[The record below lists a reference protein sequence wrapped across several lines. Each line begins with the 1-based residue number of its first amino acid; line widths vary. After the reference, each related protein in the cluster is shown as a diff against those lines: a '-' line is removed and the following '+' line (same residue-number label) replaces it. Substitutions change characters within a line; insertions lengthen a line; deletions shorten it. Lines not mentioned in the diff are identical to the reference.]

1 MTSLVSTMNYCA
13 QNKVSCLSFR
23 GSLSYSQASIK
34 DVNKWCLKKMD
45 LIEKMQAI
53 FDTPWEMS
61 HNAFMTTFTSTL
73 LRFPIQVGHKMPM
86 KSPYYS
92 QSRVNALVVTHV
104 DLFKFITVMQN
115 IVVH

>member
-1 MTSLVSTMNYCA
+1 MVFE
-13 QNKVSCLSFR
+13 K
-23 GSLSYSQASIK
+23 
-34 DVNKWCLKKMD
+34 KWISLKKCK
-45 LIEKMQAI
+45 LF